1 MTWPD
6 FPRRNSVGIYFDVFK
21 HLYYRLPD
29 PFLMF
34 NDFHVEGREC
44 KLVTHFDILG

>member
-1 MTWPD
+1 
-6 FPRRNSVGIYFDVFK
+6 VGIYFDVFK